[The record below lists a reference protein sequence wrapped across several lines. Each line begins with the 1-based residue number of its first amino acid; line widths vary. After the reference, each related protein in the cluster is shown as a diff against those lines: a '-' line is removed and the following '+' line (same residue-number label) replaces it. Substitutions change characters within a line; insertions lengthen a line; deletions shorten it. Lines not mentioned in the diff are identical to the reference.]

1 MKFLRTTFLQNIER
15 LLLKNNYQVF
25 KNLFQIFLIYKFS
38 FTKTGESFTDSLLFV
53 AVEKQCRSSRS
64 EVFCLKDIVKNFTK
78 FKGKHQ
84 WHSLSLNKVA
94 GFRPQ
99 KFPKI
104 LRHVS
109 YRTPLVAAS
118 DSKIIYF
125 PIPHFSFPMI
135 TKQVNKQMFFIAGRN
150 FQIFTAQIVLLIM
163 LPFLNGKTECFTGK
177 YQEIKISRFLKTIF
191 EEKNFYQSWEYTFLF
206 REQHRTQNPAKHMR
220 WRDLRK
226 QLIVRSC

>member
-1 MKFLRTTFLQNIER
+1 MCQ
-15 LLLKNNYQVF
+15 
-25 KNLFQIFLIYKFS
+25 
-38 FTKTGESFTDSLLFV
+38 
-53 AVEKQCRSSRS
+53 
-64 EVFCLKDIVKNFTK
+64 
-78 FKGKHQ
+78 
-84 WHSLSLNKVA
+84 SLSLNKVV

-99 KFPKI
+99 KFAKF
-104 LRHVS
+104 LRHVF

-125 PIPHFSFPMI
+125 PIPRFLFALI
-135 TKQVNKQMFFIAGRN
+135 TKKVNKQMFFRAGRN
-150 FQIFTAQIVLLIM
+150 FQIFRAQVVLLIM
-163 LPFLNGKTECFTGK
+163 LPFLNDKTECSTGK

-226 QLIVRSC
+226 QLIVKSC